1 MSCELEGKDWAALRD
16 EAKNLEAIATELFK
30 QGDVKRAKATYRAAA
45 NRAILALY
53 AAPIDNER
61 TRKALSD
68 LVQSLCEKME
78 EPELKQK
85 TAA

>member
-1 MSCELEGKDWAALRD
+1 MEEKEWAALRD

-30 QGDVKRAKATYRAAA
+30 QGDVKRAKATYQAAA

-53 AAPIDNER
+53 AAPLDNKR
-61 TRKALSD
+61 TRKTLSD
-68 LVQSLCEKME
+68 LIQSLCEKTE
-78 EPELKQK
+78 HPGPEQK